1 MEGFVDVYN
10 APDAERT
17 DLFLRHL
24 NTVKDKHHRKLVKY
38 YESLAEDRYTYT
50 GATDIVLTAVAKAL
64 ALDMSALC
72 DSKYIASDLL

>member
-1 MEGFVDVYN
+1 MIVEFHGMKCRCSTY
-10 APDAERT
+10 RT
-17 DLFLRHL
+17 NGED

-64 ALDMSALC
+64 ALDTSALC